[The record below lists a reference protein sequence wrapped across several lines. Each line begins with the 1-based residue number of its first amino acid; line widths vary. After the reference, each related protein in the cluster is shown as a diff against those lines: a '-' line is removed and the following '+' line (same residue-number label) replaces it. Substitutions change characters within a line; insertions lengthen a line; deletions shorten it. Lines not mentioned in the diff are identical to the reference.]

1 MPLLDAYTVADLLD
15 EIGTRMELSG
25 ESPFKVRAY
34 HNGAEVLRAL
44 KIPLAGLVEERKLK
58 ALPGIGEALAEK
70 ISKLHRTGTHPLL
83 ERLREDVPDGLL
95 RLVALPGLGPKKALR
110 LREDLGIGDLDA
122 LERAI
127 DDGSLAKAKGFSA
140 KAAEKLKH
148 ALGFVRASAGRL
160 RLNDADALLAA
171 AAEEIRALPGV
182 KDVAP
187 AGEARRRCETVGELR
202 LVAAADRPERLPAKA
217 GPGERVRVLAVKPD
231 RFGAALLCATGS
243 EGHLEALNAR
253 AKQEGLVLED
263 GGLSRK
269 GKAVATPAEADVY
282 ESLKLPFVEPEL
294 REGRGEL
301 DAKNLKA
308 RAKLVA
314 GADVKGI
321 VHCHSTYSDGAN
333 TLEQMAEAVRAM
345 GLQYFGIADHSK
357 SAGYAGGLK
366 EDRVKRQ
373 REEVDALNARY
384 AKEKVAFR
392 VFHGIESDI
401 REDGSLDYDDEVL
414 SSFDYVVASVHS
426 RFDLDEAAQTA
437 RIVKAVSHPA
447 ATILGH
453 ATGRLLLRRE
463 GYKVDLEQ
471 VLAACAKHGVAVEI
485 NAHPVRLDLD
495 WRWHARALE
504 LGAWLSINPDAHN
517 VEELKLVA
525 YGVAVARKGGVP
537 PDKVLNALDAK
548 AFEKHLLARRKRWKN

>member
-15 EIGTRMELSG
+15 EISTRMELCG

-34 HNGAEVLRAL
+34 QNGAEVLRAL
-44 KIPLAGLVEERKLK
+44 KTPLAGLVEERKLK
-58 ALPGIGEALAEK
+58 TLPGIGDALVEK

-83 ERLREDVPDGLL
+83 EQLRADVPDGLL

-110 LREDLGIGDLDA
+110 LREDLGIDDLDA

-160 RLNDADALLAA
+160 RLNDADALLAVA
-171 AAEEIRALPGV
+171 AGEIRALPGV
-182 KDVAP
+182 KEVSP
-187 AGEARRRCETVGELR
+187 AGEARRRCETVGELC
-202 LVAAADRPERLPAKA
+202 LVAAAEKPERLPAKA
-217 GPGERVRVLAVKPD
+217 GPAERVRVLAVKPD
-231 RFGAALLCATGS
+231 SFGAALLHATGS
-243 EGHLEALNAR
+243 EKHLEDLAAR
-253 AKQEGLVLED
+253 AKKEGLVLSED
-263 GGLSRK
+263 GLAKK
-269 GKAVATPAEADVY
+269 GKAVAAPDETGVY
-282 ESLKLPFVEPEL
+282 ESLKLPYIEPEL

-308 RAKLVA
+308 RGKLVTD
-314 GADVKGI
+314 ADLKGI

-333 TLEQMAEAVRAM
+333 SLEQMAEAVRAM

-384 AKEKVAFR
+384 AKEKISFR

-401 REDGSLDYDDEVL
+401 REDGSLDYDDDVL
-414 SSFDYVVASVHS
+414 RDFDYVVASVHS
-426 RFDLDEAAQTA
+426 RFDLGEAAQTE
-437 RIVKAVSHPA
+437 RIAKAVAHPA
-447 ATILGH
+447 TTILGH

-463 GYKVDLEQ
+463 GYKVDLEKI
-471 VLAACAKHGVAVEI
+471 LAACAKHGVAVEI

-537 PDKVLNALDAK
+537 PEKVLNALDVK
-548 AFEKHLLARRKRWKN
+548 AFEKHLLGRKKRWKN